1 VLTIIS
7 GQWEKASDLEQ
18 LASIAGN
25 EDSEL
30 TWREVLIA
38 NVLYCHPTTT
48 NVQLKQRLHSCNS
61 LMHNTADERHRFE
74 QILGNV
80 ISFQTDKVRAVENSR
95 SCKPEGG
102 SLTRSLAGMDDPS

>member
-1 VLTIIS
+1 
-7 GQWEKASDLEQ
+7 
-18 LASIAGN
+18 
-25 EDSEL
+25 
-30 TWREVLIA
+30 
-38 NVLYCHPTTT
+38 
-48 NVQLKQRLHSCNS
+48 
-61 LMHNTADERHRFE
+61 MHNTADERHRFE